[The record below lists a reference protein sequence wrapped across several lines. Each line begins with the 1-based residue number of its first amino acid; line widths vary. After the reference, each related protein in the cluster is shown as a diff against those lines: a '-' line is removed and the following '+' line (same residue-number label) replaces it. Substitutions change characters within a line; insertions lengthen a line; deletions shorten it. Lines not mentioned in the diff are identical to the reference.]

1 MPKISVLSDL
11 IASQIAAGE
20 VVERPASA
28 VKELVENSLD
38 ACADFIEIQV
48 SKDCLDFTITDNG
61 LGMDPDDAILAFE
74 RHATSKITN
83 FEDLRMIVSF
93 GFRGEA
99 LNSIASVAKINCQ
112 TKTKD
117 QKEGS
122 LVEVVNGNI
131 KVSQHA
137 CAVGTKIEVLDLF
150 FNVPARQKF
159 LKKPKTEFS
168 QIYEII
174 QALAIANS
182 KVRFR
187 LKYDN
192 HLSFETSGSNSI
204 LTAAIETNFIHKDYA
219 KNFIH
224 TENNIDDKS
233 LKAVLS
239 NPQLF
244 KHDRKGILA
253 IVNGRVVRCPVILKV
268 LDNCYNDII
277 PRGRYPIAIILLNIA
292 AQDVDVNI
300 HPTKKEIRYADGVNI
315 FQLLQANLSEALRNN
330 ISFTGLKHVEDISS
344 DTSNNII
351 VSRLGMVSSDV
362 QADYMVAS
370 NFQQSYINDKALQS
384 AMQSV
389 GTDSF
394 GRTEV
399 TNSNSYFNESNDNY
413 DLRANKFFRQESS
426 LASALKE
433 NVYGSGS
440 YESLSL
446 PWDFKLIGYLNNT
459 YFLLMTQDGLLIVEQ
474 HIAHERINYEELL
487 AKSTLGKDAY
497 SQKLALPIAL
507 NLSQSEKTQ
516 LEENIT
522 PLEKFGFEFVLQD
535 NSYNLTAIPV
545 TLSVNGINEI
555 LVKIL
560 SELQNGSND
569 HKNIDALKSIA
580 CQSAIKNGMFLN
592 NVQIVDLLTRWYHT
606 PRNDTCPHGR
616 PIAIS
621 LTTNK
626 LFNMFH
632 PQ

>member
-61 LGMDPDDAILAFE
+61 FGMDPDDAILAFE

-83 FEDLRMIVSF
+83 FEDLRMIASF

-112 TKTKD
+112 TKTKS

-122 LVEVVNGNI
+122 LVEVMNGNI
-131 KVSQHA
+131 KVSQLA

-182 KVRFR
+182 NVRFR

-204 LTAAIETNFIHKDYA
+204 LTAAIESNFIHKDYA

-268 LDNCYNDII
+268 LDNCYNDVI

-315 FQLLQANLSEALRNN
+315 FQLLQTNLSKVLRNN
-330 ISFTGLKHVEDISS
+330 ISTSSGLNYFEEM
-344 DTSNNII
+344 NNDSTNNSI
-351 VSRLGMVSSDV
+351 VSRLDMVTNDA
-362 QADYMVAS
+362 QADYLLD
-370 NFQQSYINDKALQS
+370 NNIQQSYVYDKILPL
-384 AMQSV
+384 AMQPV
-389 GTDSF
+389 RTGSF
-394 GRTEV
+394 GTTEV
-399 TNSNSYFNESNDNY
+399 TNINSFLKEANDNY
-413 DLRANKFFRQESS
+413 DLRANKFFHHESS

-440 YESLSL
+440 SESLRL

-459 YFLLMTQDGLLIVEQ
+459 YFLLTTQDGLLIVEQ

-507 NLSQSEKTQ
+507 NLSMSEKMQ
-516 LEENIT
+516 LEDNMNS
-522 PLEKFGFEFVLQD
+522 LEKFGFEFVLQD
-535 NSYNLTAIPV
+535 NSYNVTAIPV
-545 TLSVNGINEI
+545 TLSVNGINEV

-560 SELQNGSND
+560 SELQNGGND

-580 CQSAIKNGMFLN
+580 CQSAIKNGMVLN
-592 NVQIVDLLTRWYHT
+592 DVQIIDLLTRWYHT

-621 LTTNK
+621 LTANK

-632 PQ
+632 P